1 MLFIIYYV
9 KQKSAVKIP
18 VKEATVISDSSFF
31 YSLRVCLKKAFRKIY
46 IKICG
51 NDFSDTLHT
60 GNREYFVI
68 VHTPL
73 SREVFWHEYAKIP
86 RHTSQ
91 NSIAV
96 GNLE

>member
-51 NDFSDTLHT
+51 NDFSDTL
-60 GNREYFVI
+60 
-68 VHTPL
+68 
-73 SREVFWHEYAKIP
+73 
-86 RHTSQ
+86 
-91 NSIAV
+91 
-96 GNLE
+96 